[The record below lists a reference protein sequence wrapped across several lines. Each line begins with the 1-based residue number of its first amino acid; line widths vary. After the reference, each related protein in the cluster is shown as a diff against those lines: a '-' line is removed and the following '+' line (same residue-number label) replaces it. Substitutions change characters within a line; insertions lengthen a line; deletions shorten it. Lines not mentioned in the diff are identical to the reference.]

1 MRPRDRDAALI
12 AMAAA
17 KQGNESSS
25 STAADHNHYQGSN
38 RETRTDLRS
47 DGQGQGLGLGLGS
60 KGDVGYDYLFVSF
73 VENLLGTGLRVLR
86 RLLFV
91 LRLLGT
97 HRRLRLGEKLPLG
110 YARIPLKEAHKAAVC
125 ELWKEM
131 EHMVLEQLLIHLR
144 EKEVEAI
151 SDVKGSGLGAAKG
164 PGLAPGIS
172 SAKNSINSGSTGGG
186 GGYSHQPSGE
196 DRQRVVF
203 GDLSGDPPP

>member
-1 MRPRDRDAALI
+1 
-12 AMAAA
+12 MAAA

-25 STAADHNHYQGSN
+25 SSTTAADHNHYHGSN
-38 RETRTDLRS
+38 RDTRTDLRS

-60 KGDVGYDYLFVSF
+60 KGDMGYDHLFVSF

-151 SDVKGSGLGAAKG
+151 SDVQGPGLGAAKG
-164 PGLAPGIS
+164 PGIG
-172 SAKNSINSGSTGGG
+172 SAKSSVNNSSSSGGG
-186 GGYSHQPSGE
+186 GSGGYSHQPSGE